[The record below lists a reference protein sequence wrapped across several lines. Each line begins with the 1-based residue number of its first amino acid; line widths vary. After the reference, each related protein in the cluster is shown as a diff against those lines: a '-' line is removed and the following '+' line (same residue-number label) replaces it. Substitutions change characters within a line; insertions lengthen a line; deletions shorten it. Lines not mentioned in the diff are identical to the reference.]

1 MASAFENDIH
11 RPRYHFLPAA
21 NWMNDPN
28 GVIQWQG
35 RYHLFFQY
43 NPDGAYHAN
52 MHWGHAVSDDLAHW
66 EELPIAIAPTPNSP
80 DQGGI
85 FSGCIVDDDADARRH
100 LHRRQ

>member
-1 MASAFENDIH
+1 
-11 RPRYHFLPAA
+11 
-21 NWMNDPN
+21 MNDPN
-28 GVIQWQG
+28 GVIQWNG

-80 DQGGI
+80 DEAGI
-85 FSGCIVDDDADARRH
+85 WSGCMVDDWRCAHGD
-100 LHRRQ
+100 LHRRQRRLLATGPMPGVWG